1 MKITVRAAQASFDI
15 TDEAGNSVASYS
27 VENST
32 FITDIPGLLK
42 AVSGL
47 AHLFKQLDATH
58 REQPAPVP
66 EPVPAAPSRPI
77 TYRDRSPQVQE
88 LIEAVRRFKTRTNGI
103 SVELSTEQHDG
114 FMALADALTNAGDD
128 ASEHNVKMLADRAR
142 DYAGMFADDKYVVV
156 RTRLLAAIDAV

>member
-1 MKITVRAAQASFDI
+1 MKITVRAVQASFDI

-58 REQPAPVP
+58 REQPV
-66 EPVPAAPSRPI
+66 PVPAAPSRPI

-114 FMALADALTNAGDD
+114 YMALADALTNVVDD